1 MLGFMGFL
9 ILLGIFSFIIFLQLK
24 VLYERNIIEKVCL
37 EIDGFKLMSV
47 VSAIWGLFIIV
58 YAIYSYTY
66 PIKDDPIHLNEW
78 GDFLAG
84 FFAPL
89 LFLWLVYGV
98 FIQKRELATVSE
110 SAQSQIKEM
119 QEQARQTEIQQLH
132 TWFNRN
138 LNNIQTIKLS
148 IFKVSSGH
156 FNSIAEVAIELE
168 KDITS
173 TTKNYISLDD
183 KYFKIYDDL
192 KNIFDTIIYIQNY
205 LDKQIV
211 RYEGKDTK
219 CESISEI
226 KNEFLVLFKHELK
239 DLKKILSVAY
249 FLIALN
255 KRTDYVKYSAYSHW
269 LEDNATT
276 NDIYNEII
284 SMSKTTVDEILLE
297 VLKNYEK
304 INIDFKTWK
313 IRK

>member
-1 MLGFMGFL
+1 MLGFIGFL
-9 ILLGIFSFIIFLQLK
+9 ILLGLFSFIIILQLK
-24 VLYERNIIEKVCL
+24 VLYKRDIIKKVCL
-37 EIDGFKLMSV
+37 EIDGFKLMSLI
-47 VSAIWGLFIIV
+47 SAIWVLFIIV
-58 YAIYSYTY
+58 YAIYSYTF
-66 PIKDDPIHLNEW
+66 PIKEPIRLNEW

-98 FIQKRELATVSE
+98 LIQKIELATVSE
-110 SAQSQIKEM
+110 SSQSQTKKM
-119 QEQARQTEIQQLH
+119 QEQVAQTEIQQLNI
-132 TWFNRN
+132 WFNRN
-138 LNNIQTIKLS
+138 LKNIQTIKLS
-148 IFKVSSGH
+148 IFKVSNGD

-173 TTKNYISLDD
+173 TQKNYILVDD

-205 LDKQIV
+205 LDEQLIK
-211 RYEGKDTK
+211 YEEKDTK
-219 CESISEI
+219 WESINEI

-239 DLKKILSVAY
+239 DLKKILSVVY

-255 KRTDYVKYSAYSHW
+255 KRSGYEKYLAYAHW
-269 LEDNATT
+269 LDGNATT
-276 NDIYNEII
+276 SDIYNEII
-284 SMSKTTVDEILLE
+284 SMSKTTVDEILSE